1 MRVNRISGTIVVR
14 RRHVFDYR
22 YKNSKFEFTSLRKGL
37 KTLMFRCSFAEGV
50 ETTSL
55 ALFSGRTQ
63 IVVMYPV
70 SNDREEFQCVERE
83 SERKSPC
90 MRNTDSA
97 QDIFH
102 TSTPHWVGCFSRLPF
117 DFALNVEDWILR
129 QLTIFNRQ
137 PLKVKKVAKNQIGKG
152 ESNRWCFYLA
162 LSQLFT
168 SEQLTNN

>member
-102 TSTPHWVGCFSRLPF
+102 TSTPH
-117 DFALNVEDWILR
+117 
-129 QLTIFNRQ
+129 
-137 PLKVKKVAKNQIGKG
+137 
-152 ESNRWCFYLA
+152 
-162 LSQLFT
+162 
-168 SEQLTNN
+168 